1 MHPANILD
9 GPAPILSNQWLD
21 LEAVSQSSLMFFR
34 RGAVA
39 PRGRSR
45 MKCIDLIGT
54 KPEMLSQKDTIA
66 YAAGVMAEASLGF
79 LPICDGDRK
88 VLGVVT
94 DRDIVVR
101 AMAKGLDPTKT
112 LAATI
117 MTAPAITCLADADLQ
132 MAEDLMAEEGKARV
146 VLIHA
151 DGTLAGIVSIGDVIA
166 NAPRAEAVHTLK
178 AVLWQ
183 EAIGPRAGAAVNQP
197 LLKDL
202 PIVPRPREADLPH
215 TMESVFSGGHRDNG
229 TKEFPS

>member
-1 MHPANILD
+1 
-9 GPAPILSNQWLD
+9 
-21 LEAVSQSSLMFFR
+21 
-34 RGAVA
+34 
-39 PRGRSR
+39 
-45 MKCIDLIGT
+45 MKCIELTGI
-54 KPEMLSQKDTIA
+54 KPEMLSEKQTVAD
-66 YAAGVMAEASLGF
+66 AARVMAEASIGF
-79 LPICDGDRK
+79 LPICDGARQ

-112 LAATI
+112 LAASI
-117 MTAPAITCLADADLQ
+117 MSSPAITCLADAEMQ
-132 MAEDLMAEEGKARV
+132 AAEDLMVEEGKGRI

-183 EAIGPRAGAAVNQP
+183 EALGPRAGAAADQP

-202 PIVPRPREADLPH
+202 PVVPRPREADLPH
-215 TMESVFSGGHRDNG
+215 TTESVFSGGHRDTG

>member
-1 MHPANILD
+1 
-9 GPAPILSNQWLD
+9 
-21 LEAVSQSSLMFFR
+21 
-34 RGAVA
+34 
-39 PRGRSR
+39 

-54 KPEMLSQKDTIA
+54 KPELLSETDTVA
-66 YAAGVMAEASLGF
+66 HAARVMAEASVGF
-79 LPICDGDRK
+79 MPICDAGRK

-101 AMAKGLDPTKT
+101 ALAKGLDPARTS
-112 LAATI
+112 ASAI
-117 MTAPAITCLADADLQ
+117 MTAPAITCLAEADLQ
-132 MAEDLMAEEGKARV
+132 LAEDLMTEEGKARV

-151 DGTLAGIVSIGDVIA
+151 DGTLAGIIGIGDVIA

-183 EAIGPRAGAAVNQP
+183 EARGPRAGAAAGQP

-202 PIVPRPREADLPH
+202 PVVPRPPEADLPH
-215 TMESVFSGGHRDNG
+215 TSASVFTGGHHDTG